1 VTAPGPASLV
11 RVRTSDQVADHIL
24 SLLFAG
30 RLRAGDRVDLD
41 ALAAELGVSRVPIR
55 EALAQLERDGIV
67 STPHHRGAF
76 VSAFDAKTV
85 REAFDLYALLSGLT
99 TFRVTRRRDKAV
111 IEALTK
117 LNAGIAGTRDLDRFE
132 ELARDFRRVINLAAG
147 GPHLRALLRTFRGL
161 VPAAARFGMP
171 EAMPREREYIAA
183 ELDAIRRGAA
193 TAAATAAIEH
203 IHYSGQCAIDA
214 LVRAGI
220 FASGDPDR
228 RPQPAGELLGL
239 IKSLESVSQP

>member
-1 VTAPGPASLV
+1 MTAPAPAGLV

-24 SLLFAG
+24 GLLFAG
-30 RLRAGDRVDLD
+30 RLRAGDRVDID
-41 ALAAELGVSRVPIR
+41 GLAAELGVSRVPIR

-76 VSAFDAKTV
+76 VSAFDARTV

-99 TFRVTRRRDKAV
+99 TFRVTRHRDKAV
-111 IEALTK
+111 TEALAK
-117 LNAGIAGTRDLDRFE
+117 LNAAIAATRDLDRFE

-147 GPHLRALLRTFRGL
+147 GPHLRALMRTFRGL

-183 ELDAIRRGAA
+183 ELNAIRRGAA

>member
-1 VTAPGPASLV
+1 VTAPGPAGLI

-24 SLLFAG
+24 GLLFAG

-76 VSAFDAKTV
+76 VAAFDAGTV

-99 TFRVTRRRDKAV
+99 TFRVSRHRDKAV

-117 LNAGIAGTRDLDRFE
+117 LNADIARARNLDRFE
-132 ELARDFRRVINLAAG
+132 EPARDFRRVINLAAG
-147 GPHLRALLRTFRGL
+147 GPHFRALMRTFRGL

-220 FASGDPDR
+220 FTSGDPDR
-228 RPQPAGELLGL
+228 QPQPVGELLGL
-239 IKSLESVSQP
+239 IKSLGA

>member
-1 VTAPGPASLV
+1 MTAPGPASLV

-193 TAAATAAIEH
+193 TAAAGTAIEH
-203 IHYSGQCAIDA
+203 VHHSGQCAIDA

-228 RPQPAGELLGL
+228 QPQPAGELLGL